1 MRFML
6 SKKIKAEPGTVE
18 RSMAPAPKDD
28 PFTVT
33 DDESDTVFEPEPETA
48 TAVSLTAI
56 RTSLARYLSVAGTSR
71 AIVFLV

>member
-6 SKKIKAEPGTVE
+6 SKKIKTEPGTVE

-28 PFTVT
+28 PFTVTVT

-56 RTSLARYLSVAGTSR
+56 RTSLARYLSVAGTLR
-71 AIVFLV
+71 EICF